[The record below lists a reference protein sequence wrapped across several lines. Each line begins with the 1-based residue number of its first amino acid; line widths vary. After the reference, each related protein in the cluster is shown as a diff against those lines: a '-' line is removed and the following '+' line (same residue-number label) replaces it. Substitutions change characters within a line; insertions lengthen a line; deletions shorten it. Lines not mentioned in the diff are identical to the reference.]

1 MEFAKDAACP
11 SEYSDDKESE
21 VNLNI
26 LEEHFEELNVD
37 PVGAVLPKFFV
48 HQSISRQKAIAFSRE
63 QESCLTV

>member
-37 PVGAVLPKFFV
+37 PVGAVLLKF
-48 HQSISRQKAIAFSRE
+48 
-63 QESCLTV
+63 

>member
-1 MEFAKDAACP
+1 MEFAKDEACS

-37 PVGAVLPKFFV
+37 PVGFWGFNFANFV
-48 HQSISRQKAIAFSRE
+48 FRIVQFTKPVS
-63 QESCLTV
+63 ESSV